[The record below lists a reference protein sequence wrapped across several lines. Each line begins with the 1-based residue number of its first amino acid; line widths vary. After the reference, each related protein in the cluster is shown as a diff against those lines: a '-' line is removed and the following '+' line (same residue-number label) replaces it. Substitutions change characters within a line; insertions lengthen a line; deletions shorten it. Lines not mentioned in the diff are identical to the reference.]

1 MLEKEMIQEKGFKNI
16 SRNGQ
21 ITGFQVAVR
30 TLYYRGIWASLL
42 EGAEITVDGEKFPK
56 EQVTWTIGTRT
67 FTVADFPNAA
77 NVRWPFEETATL
89 TVNKPGG
96 LKPGFH
102 NFEIAVIFR
111 ASYMPIE
118 MQPWINRASRK
129 LVLVQ

>member
-42 EGAEITVDGEKFPK
+42 EGADVAVDGEKFPK
-56 EQVTWTIGTRT
+56 EQVSWTIGSRT
-67 FTVADFPNAA
+67 FTVAELANAT
-77 NVRWPFEETATL
+77 NVRWPFEEPAVL
-89 TVNKPGG
+89 TINKPGG

-102 NFEIAVIFR
+102 SLEVLVSFR

-118 MQPWINRASRK
+118 MQPWVNTSTRK
-129 LVLVQ
+129 LVLVH